1 MTTRDS
7 SDAGWSVGHSSGSS
21 PTTFSTSTGTCFAGS
36 VCGARRSAEL
46 NLLAE
51 SAELVTGGSS
61 RGLSPDPGD
70 EPFCASAESG
80 RADFI
85 VTLNPSD
92 FPQDRLSAKVI
103 APGDPLPG
111 GRPRSR

>member
-1 MTTRDS
+1 M
-7 SDAGWSVGHSSGSS
+7 VGR
-21 PTTFSTSTGTCFAGS
+21 
-36 VCGARRSAEL
+36 VL

-51 SAELVTGGSS
+51 SAERVTGRSS
-61 RGLSPDPGD
+61 RGVSPDPGD

-92 FPQDRLSAKVI
+92 FPQDRLRTKVI

-111 GRPRSR
+111 AELGANWSTWRLLRINGRTRRTVTAVLVGEMAIG